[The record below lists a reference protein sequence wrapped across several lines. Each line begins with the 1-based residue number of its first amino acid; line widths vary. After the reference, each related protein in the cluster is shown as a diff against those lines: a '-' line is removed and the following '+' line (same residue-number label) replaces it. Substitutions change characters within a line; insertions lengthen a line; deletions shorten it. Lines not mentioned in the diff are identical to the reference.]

1 MDVVGAATLKEKS
14 PDAGSASGDPASELA
29 VWPEMAHNDQ
39 SAVDPQLRRDVLLG
53 IIAVAAT
60 AHLLYFARSALF
72 PIVLAFVLNLVIKPV
87 TRRVT
92 KWGLSN
98 MASAVVVFSMVG
110 VTLAG
115 FMGAVWGPANSWIVT
130 APETIQQV
138 RIKLAP
144 LAKPFARL
152 NQASQQVTDLTTLPS
167 EQQKQPQAVQV
178 QQPSIT
184 GALLN
189 TTGGM
194 VATLSTTLVL
204 LFFLMAAGDRFLEK
218 LVGVMPTLAD
228 KKMCVQI
235 SRQVEQRVSQYLL
248 AITAINIGLGVAV
261 GFGLALL
268 GMPNPVLWGC
278 LVAVLNYVPFAGA
291 LVGSAVVFVVALVSL
306 ESLGAALMAPTIYGV
321 LNMIESNF
329 ITPGLLGKTTE
340 LNPVMIMLSLV
351 LWGAVWGLGGALL
364 AVPLL
369 LIAKIVCDEL
379 EPLKPIGVFLA
390 A

>member
-1 MDVVGAATLKEKS
+1 MEALRPAPPRTQLSGADSSSDV
-14 PDAGSASGDPASELA
+14 A
-29 VWPEMAHNDQ
+29 VWPEMTVEEEA
-39 SAVDPQLRRDVLLG
+39 AIDPLVRRDLLLG
-53 IIAVAAT
+53 IIALAAT
-60 AHLLYFARSALF
+60 VNLLYFARSALF

-92 KWGLSN
+92 KLGLSN
-98 MASAVVVFSMVG
+98 TASAVVVFVVLAV
-110 VTLAG
+110 VTAG
-115 FMGAVWGPANSWIVT
+115 FIGAVWSPANRWIAT

-138 RIKLAP
+138 RTKLAP
-144 LAKPFARL
+144 LARPFARL
-152 NQASQQVTDLTTLPS
+152 SQASQQVTEITSLPS
-167 EQQKQPQAVQV
+167 EQKKTPQAVQV

-184 GALLN
+184 GVLLN

-218 LVGVMPTLAD
+218 LVAVMPTLTD
-228 KKMCVQI
+228 KKLCVQI

-261 GFGLALL
+261 GIGLAML

-291 LVGSAVVFVVALVSL
+291 LIGSAVVFVVALVSL
-306 ESLGAALMAPTIYGV
+306 ESLTAAFMAPTIYGV